1 MGKAL
6 DALGLAR
13 SEREVR
19 KWEKCSCPERE
30 NSFSPPSSWL
40 LGQGKMKGLEE
51 DHMRLW
57 EKVELMENSGSGQN
71 RHFNYLPEGV

>member
-30 NSFSPPSSWL
+30 NGISPPQSLPLWL
-40 LGQGKMKGLEE
+40 E
-51 DHMRLW
+51 RLW
-57 EKVELMENSGSGQN
+57 EVKRDYMRVWVEFQLMGIKGTGQN
-71 RHFNYLPEGV
+71 MNYKILPEGV